1 LSVGLTRD
9 IAQFAIGASGD
20 EVSKQARAVM
30 ALSIMDWFSVAIAGK
45 DEPVTRILFQFIQ
58 KEGGAAQSS
67 ILGSS
72 TKYPARAAAFA
83 NGVASH
89 ALDYDDTHF
98 AYVGHPSAVIV
109 SATLAL
115 AESRK
120 CTGQKFLDAAL
131 IGAESACLIGTWLGR
146 GHYQAGFH
154 QTATAGCLGATLAC
168 ARLLEFDM
176 KKAQHALGIAST
188 RTAGLKSQFG
198 TMGKPYNAGAAAAN
212 AVESVLLAEHGFT
225 SAGNALECEQGFSA
239 THAGEEHQLGNF
251 TERFRNNC
259 LFESVQ
265 HKFHSCCHG
274 IHASLEA
281 LAQIMEEHRVSHE
294 EIKRVSVSVNP
305 RWMKVCDIKQPKT
318 GLQAK
323 FSYRFALAMLAL
335 GIDTAAPA
343 SFVDEI
349 CQSMELG
356 EFAGRVQVEPDSEH
370 PDTAATVTIEA
381 HSGSIHDQYYDL
393 ENLPDLAVRTRK
405 VRSKAGSLIGETAAR
420 QIWNLI
426 QALPHTSIDRFMQDA
441 IASDQAESRVW
452 PRSER

>member
-1 LSVGLTRD
+1 MGLTRD
-9 IAQFAIGASGD
+9 IAQFAIGTSGD
-20 EVSKQARAVM
+20 EISKQALAVM
-30 ALSIMDWFSVAIAGK
+30 SLSLMDWFAVAIAGK
-45 DEPVTRILFQFIQ
+45 DEPASRIVFQIVQ
-58 KEGGAAQSS
+58 EEGGATQSS
-67 ILGSS
+67 ILGSPV
-72 TKYPARAAAFA
+72 KYPARAAALA

-109 SATLAL
+109 PATLAL
-115 AESRK
+115 AESHG

-146 GHYQAGFH
+146 RHYQAGFH

-168 ARLLEFDM
+168 ARLLGFDM
-176 KKAQHALGIAST
+176 EQTQHAVGIAST

-212 AVESVLLAEHGFT
+212 AVESALLAGHGFT
-225 SAGNALECEQGFSA
+225 SAGNALECGQGFSA
-239 THAGEEHQLGNF
+239 THAGEEHDLGDIPG
-251 TERFRNNC
+251 RFRNNC
-259 LFESVQ
+259 LLESVQ

-281 LAQIMEEHRVSHE
+281 LTQIIKDHRFSHE

-305 RWMKVCDIKQPKT
+305 RWVKVCHIKQPKT
-318 GLQAK
+318 GLEAK

-343 SFVDEI
+343 SFVDEV
-349 CQSMELG
+349 CQSTELG
-356 EFAGRVQVEPDSEH
+356 EFAARVQVEPDEEH
-370 PDTAATVTIEA
+370 PDTAATVTVET

-393 ENLPDLAVRTRK
+393 ENLPDLAIRTRK
-405 VRSKAGSLIGETAAR
+405 VQAKAGSLIGEAVAQ
-420 QIWNLI
+420 QIWSSI
-426 QALPHTSIDRFMQDA
+426 QALPHNSINQFMQDA
-441 IASDQAESRVW
+441 NCF
-452 PRSER
+452 